1 MEGPVRSTFDFYP
14 LILLPVLTG
23 RAHVGTMHWEVYTL
37 SLPTGVGQ
45 WSVIARRGKEA
56 SSHLSWA
63 PWCLINP
70 THAPSSR

>member
-1 MEGPVRSTFDFYP
+1 MEGSVRSTFDFYP

-23 RAHVGTMHWEVYTL
+23 RAHVGTMNWEVYTL

-56 SSHLSWA
+56 SSHVSWA
-63 PWCLINP
+63 LCCLMNP
-70 THAPSSR
+70 THALGSR